1 MGEERNQPNQKHK
14 TKLDILNYVRK
25 KKKEI
30 KDSIIR
36 DIQTPLETK
45 EEKKKEI
52 REKKKLVID

>member
-14 TKLDILNYVRK
+14 TKLDILNYIRKK

-36 DIQTPLETK
+36 DIQTPFETTR
-45 EEKKKEI
+45 KKEI
-52 REKKKLVID
+52 IRGKKKLIID